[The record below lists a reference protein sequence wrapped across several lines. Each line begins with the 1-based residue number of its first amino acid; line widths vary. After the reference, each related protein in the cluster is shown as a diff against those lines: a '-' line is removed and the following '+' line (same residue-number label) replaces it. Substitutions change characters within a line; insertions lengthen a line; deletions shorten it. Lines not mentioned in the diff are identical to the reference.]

1 VLRFDMYNFLKEIY
15 PIITVVV
22 AIITG
27 FGILSYLLFLYDT
40 SLAKYFTQYIFPI
53 FFMVIFISMVKERFH
68 E

>member
-1 VLRFDMYNFLKEIY
+1 MLGFDMHNFLKEIY
-15 PIITVVV
+15 PIITVVI

-27 FGILSYLLFLYDT
+27 FGILSYLLFLYDA

-53 FFMVIFISMVKERFH
+53 FFMIIFISMVKERFH